1 MIDPHWISAWM
12 LVTRF
17 LQCLA
22 FVFLLHSLDW
32 VSVEK
37 TMLEWV
43 GIL

>member
-12 LVTRF
+12 LVTRL

-22 FVFLLHSLDW
+22 FVFLLQSLDW
-32 VSVEK
+32 ISMEK
-37 TMLEWV
+37 LALEWM